1 MQWHWGEDNDGWN
14 SRYTRHDGGSARG
27 GGKSR
32 PHRPAGQ
39 SFWTATACS
48 PILALAFFLLPFLT
62 FAGGTFGQTLPEITI
77 SCQPSCVNLVEGEN
91 YQFNLHA
98 NPAPT
103 GNLGVTINITD
114 APGADFVTNTSRTV
128 TIASG
133 NTTQFTVVPTNDDM
147 TAEPSGPVTLTVASG
162 TGYTVGTPSSISRQV
177 VDNDGA
183 AGLLVS
189 PSSLTI
195 DEGGTAT
202 FTARTST
209 SPATVAV
216 VTVASDNTNVTVNP
230 TTGTFNRTNWYKD
243 QTFTVSSTTVDK
255 DAVDETAT
263 ITLSSILG
271 YSGGSATVSVTVDDN
286 SAAPVV
292 DSPVPDLTATVG
304 VAFSYQIPADTFS
317 DPDSGDTLTYS
328 APNLPS
334 WLSFDAG
341 TRTFSGTPVSA
352 GTSTVT
358 VRATDDSSES
368 WTTDDMFDIVVG
380 AAPIPEITVART
392 GSPVTEGTGV
402 TFTVSA
408 DPAPVSNLTVNYT
421 VGDAPGAD
429 FVSSTNQGDK
439 TVTMTTGGS
448 ATITV
453 PTVADGNDEPSSPIT
468 VTIDS
473 GTGYTVGTAGSAT
486 ETVEDNDATVVT
498 LAGTAGDVTEGG
510 TRTFTVSLGRGL
522 VNGEVLA
529 VPLTFGGT
537 AVTYRLN
544 MYQ

>member
-1 MQWHWGEDNDGWN
+1 MDGTVDIPVMTEVQ
-14 SRYTRHDGGSARG
+14 RGG

-32 PHRPAGQ
+32 PQRPAGQ

-62 FAGGTFGQTLPEITI
+62 FAGGTFGQTTPEITI
-77 SCQPSCVNLVEGEN
+77 SCGTSCGNLVEGDN
-91 YQFNLHA
+91 YTFTLHA

-103 GNLGVTINITD
+103 SNLSVTITVTD
-114 APGADFVTNTSRTV
+114 ASGADFVNSTTFTAHIGSGMTTRTALHINT
-128 TIASG
+128 I
-133 NTTQFTVVPTNDDM
+133 DDM
-147 TAEPSGPVTLTVASG
+147 TDEPSGPVTLTVASG
-162 TGYTVGTPSSISRQV
+162 TGYTVGTPSSISRHV
-177 VDNDGA
+177 ADNDGA

-202 FTARTST
+202 FTARINT
-209 SPATVAV
+209 SPASIAIVS
-216 VTVASDNTNVTVNP
+216 VASDNSNVTVNP
-230 TTGTFNRTNWYKD
+230 TTAVFNITNWYKD
-243 QTFTVSSTTVDK
+243 QTFTVSSTTVDT

-263 ITLSSILG
+263 ITLSSAI

-292 DSPVPDLTATVG
+292 DNPVPDLTATVG

-352 GTSTVT
+352 GTSTVN
-358 VRATDDSSES
+358 VRTTDDSSES

-448 ATITV
+448 AT
-453 PTVADGNDEPSSPIT
+453 
-468 VTIDS
+468 
-473 GTGYTVGTAGSAT
+473 
-486 ETVEDNDATVVT
+486 ETVKVF
-498 LAGTAGDVTEGG
+498 
-510 TRTFTVSLGRGL
+510 RTTC
-522 VNGEVLA
+522 
-529 VPLTFGGT
+529 
-537 AVTYRLN
+537 
-544 MYQ
+544 